1 MKFRFSQEKESL
13 YVPKLPNNSKL
24 DPRAWMTKYFT
35 ADSLS
40 DILFWYTKRG
50 RTPIK
55 LISKP
60 AQIPS
65 QWEEETENKVP
76 KIATIKNI

>member
-13 YVPKLPNNSKL
+13 YVPKLPNNNKL
-24 DPRAWMTKYFT
+24 DPRAWITKYFT